1 MPSLKHS
8 LIQSEVIFL
17 LKKDN
22 TEKFTIASELSLDFM
37 PKGATPDV
45 CIYPKMDIDMNSE
58 EDVVKMTDPPITTI
72 EILSPTQPLNT
83 VISKI
88 RQIYFTNGV
97 KSSWVIIPS
106 MKAVVLYLP
115 DHDLDGY
122 ELFKSGEVK
131 DPVTGITLKV
141 DDIFKVG

>member
-1 MPSLKHS
+1 MS
-8 LIQSEVIFL
+8 
-17 LKKDN
+17 
-22 TEKFTIASELSLDFM
+22 
-37 PKGATPDV
+37 
-45 CIYPKMDIDMNSE
+45 
-58 EDVVKMTDPPITTI
+58 DPPITTI